1 MAASVVDLPLPV
13 APTTRMIPAGASHI
27 FWIWTGICS
36 LTISRSRPEWIG
48 RATKPGPFSVLMKLI
63 GGAALPVFRLALLV
77 EHGPAEFVDGF
88 RLNDLFADLVD
99 GAAAPHGRDFA
110 GGDEQVRTA
119 GIHRILKQVDQIHEI
134 SFPGIR

>member
-1 MAASVVDLPLPV
+1 MQFDHIQV
-13 APTTRMIPAGASHI
+13 APGVDRAGDEAGAVQRTHEVDAEAV
-27 FWIWTGICS
+27 GEVDVEA
-36 LTISRSRPEWIG
+36 R
-48 RATKPGPFSVLMKLI
+48 V